1 MGDYDISERDLESL
15 TSQLRLS
22 DLLSLNDAVEEHDME
37 TILDILNPYMEHG
50 FKEALSP
57 THATGRNTGNTEKRS
72 REGIITPVGSKPTGY
87 SMAFSDKGTIAGG
100 RKDIRQ
106 VKGGAKQPTGI
117 STRSPEDMPT
127 ASVTKA
133 DGTIVPADK
142 KTSDKIDKLLRAAGL
157 A

>member
-1 MGDYDISERDLESL
+1 MTIFFETLKENKSVIKTLTSIINNMGDYDISERDLESL

-87 SMAFSDKGTIAGG
+87 SMAFSDK
-100 RKDIRQ
+100 
-106 VKGGAKQPTGI
+106 
-117 STRSPEDMPT
+117 
-127 ASVTKA
+127 
-133 DGTIVPADK
+133 
-142 KTSDKIDKLLRAAGL
+142 
-157 A
+157 